1 MWLRVFF
8 FPIVTIFSVFFSIFK
23 NNLYTFSMC
32 TIYLS
37 LGWLC
42 IKVISFQYSLS
53 CFGEKNP
60 QMLLV
65 WTLCRKTL
73 QRRAGASG
81 TVFAEHVSMICFC
94 IFLITGCSKWFIAVN
109 SSTHGCQ
116 NVVVTLALSG
126 IRVFCVLQQR
136 LTVPLLSH
144 YFPGRLSEQ
153 QFWDLHLTHP
163 STKWGQVLLLLPFTD
178 TVGVTITLSQQ
189 NSFLKMTNQHWS

>member
-1 MWLRVFF
+1 
-8 FPIVTIFSVFFSIFK
+8 
-23 NNLYTFSMC
+23 MC
-32 TIYLS
+32 TIYVA

-42 IKVISFQYSLS
+42 IKVISFQYSLRVVL
-53 CFGEKNP
+53 EKKKDVTSMNT
-60 QMLLV
+60 V
-65 WTLCRKTL
+65 ERL

-144 YFPGRLSEQ
+144 YSPGRLSEQ
-153 QFWDLHLTHP
+153 QFWDMHLTHP

-178 TVGVTITLSQQ
+178 AVGVTIILSQQ
-189 NSFLKMTNQHWS
+189 NSFLKMTNQH